1 LFTTYYLME
10 QFIVILREPDG
21 RTDEH
26 DEQEVIA
33 HREKWNNWFAK
44 YAKAGNLVGGNALSL
59 YGKMIRG
66 YDAEV
71 IDDIHKVGTEIV
83 GGYLLIQAENLDD
96 AVEIARELPVYEF
109 DGYAEVRPFKVYS
122 LA

>member
-1 LFTTYYLME
+1 ME

-21 RTDEH
+21 RADEH
-26 DEQEVIA
+26 AVHDMAE

-44 YAKAGNLVGGNALSL
+44 YAQAGNLVGGNALSL
-59 YGKMIRG
+59 YGKMIKG

-83 GGYLLIQAENLDD
+83 GGYLLIQAEDLDD
-96 AVEIARELPVYEF
+96 AVEITRELPVYEF
-109 DGYAEVRPFKVYS
+109 DGYAEVRPFKVYNV
-122 LA
+122 A

>member
-1 LFTTYYLME
+1 ME

-26 DEQEVIA
+26 AEQDMKE
-33 HREKWNNWFAK
+33 HREKWNNWFVK
-44 YAKAGNLVGGNALSL
+44 YAQAGNLVGGNALSL
-59 YGKMIRG
+59 YGKMIKG
-66 YDAEV
+66 PYAEV

-83 GGYLLIQAENLDD
+83 GGYLLFQANNLDE

-109 DGYAEVRPFKVYS
+109 DGYAEVRPFKIYN
-122 LA
+122 

>member
-1 LFTTYYLME
+1 ME